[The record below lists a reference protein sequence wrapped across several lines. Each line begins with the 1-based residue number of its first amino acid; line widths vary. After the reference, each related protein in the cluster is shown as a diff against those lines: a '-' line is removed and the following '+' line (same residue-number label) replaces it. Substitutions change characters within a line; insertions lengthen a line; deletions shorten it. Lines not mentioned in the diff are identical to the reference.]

1 MKIAL
6 TTLFL
11 YVLCMARVCGAAA
24 HAGCR
29 PLFETPNDF
38 GIGPGL
44 AKLAAKAGA
53 GWREVAEKSRTTGLE
68 RLRGEDLVLALQEMS
83 RRYYGSDALDMAKV
97 PSAEIGEI
105 AEAALRGGMRTE
117 AYGWGLLR
125 WFFTTGARIPD
136 SEAAARLLAGFERGL
151 AGVVPD
157 DARGESVTFSPLWK
171 VTPFQ
176 TGLYRTMLPGGGYFD
191 SAWSNSMG
199 SCSYNLKTS
208 AKKVECRIALQL
220 GIRIYN
226 VMVNGLDVDFNGGA
240 FTAFPDSDGAA
251 EIRIDYL
258 WSGSPKKKNPTKE
271 SAK

>member
-53 GWREVAEKSRTTGLE
+53 GWQV
-68 RLRGEDLVLALQEMS
+68 QEMS

-125 WFFTTGARIPD
+125 WFFMTGARIPD

-258 WSGSPKKKNPTKE
+258 WSGSPKKKKPTKE